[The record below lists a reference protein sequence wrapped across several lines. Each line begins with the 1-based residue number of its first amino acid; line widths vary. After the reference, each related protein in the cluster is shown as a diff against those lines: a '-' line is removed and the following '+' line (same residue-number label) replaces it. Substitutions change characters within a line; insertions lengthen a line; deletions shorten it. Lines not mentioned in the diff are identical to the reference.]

1 MGGVRGAD
9 RDLVLACKAGQT
21 GAWDRLVAKY
31 ERLVFS
37 IPRSYGLSRE
47 DAADVS
53 QAAFIALI
61 GGLDSLTEES
71 HVKAWLATLARRHTW
86 RLMGRGRREGTGA
99 GRARRSSRATRA
111 SGACPRPRASPLHV
125 RREAE
130 NGGCQQDPPFARPR
144 DDPGPGAP
152 GSVPA
157 PVGRLAGERLP
168 GVGSSAVTGLD
179 LMVMEAASI
188 LDDACALRSCR

>member
-61 GGLDSLTEES
+61 GGLDSLTEEEPREG
-71 HVKAWLATLARRHTW
+71 LARH
-86 RLMGRGRREGTGA
+86 LGPPPHLAADGEGPPRGH
-99 GRARRSSRATRA
+99 RSWA
-111 SGACPRPRASPLHV
+111 
-125 RREAE
+125 REALLE
-130 NGGCQQDPPFARPR
+130 GYAGVRGLPPTT
-144 DDPGPGAP
+144 
-152 GSVPA
+152 SV
-157 PVGRLAGERLP
+157 
-168 GVGSSAVTGLD
+168 SSA
-179 LMVMEAASI
+179 
-188 LDDACALRSCR
+188 RST